1 MGERRCRRGTGWSLT
16 WCHAWVGTQA
26 QTGYRLEAVTVR
38 KLEFENDA
46 FVFGDKLVEKWYPT
60 VEEGGNKGV
69 VVVVTSGKDGALTGG
84 PQFMK
89 VRAWQ

>member
-1 MGERRCRRGTGWSLT
+1 M
-16 WCHAWVGTQA
+16 
-26 QTGYRLEAVTVR
+26 R

-89 VRAWQ
+89 ARPAGF